1 MCTVTFIPVKDHVLI
16 TSNRDEKNARSAA
29 LPPAIYSLRSGRL
42 LFPKDGD
49 AGGSWFAVHE
59 NGNAVVLLNGGW
71 RKHEP
76 QPPYRKSRGLVLL
89 EIADQDAPLHGF
101 MSANLASIEPLTAI
115 IWQGAWLYACRWD
128 GSHKYVQELPV
139 DIPHIWSS
147 VTLYDEHTILKRA
160 GWFRDWLSM
169 NPSPSQED
177 ILLFHQFS
185 GDGDLH
191 NDLLMNRNNQ
201 VFTVSI
207 TSAAISTSMDNL
219 RYIDL
224 IHQQSSMQNIELNK
238 AIPAK

>member
-1 MCTVTFIPVKDHVLI
+1 
-16 TSNRDEKNARSAA
+16 
-29 LPPAIYSLRSGRL
+29 
-42 LFPKDGD
+42 
-49 AGGSWFAVHE
+49 
-59 NGNAVVLLNGGW
+59 
-71 RKHEP
+71 
-76 QPPYRKSRGLVLL
+76 
-89 EIADQDAPLHGF
+89 
-101 MSANLASIEPLTAI
+101 
-115 IWQGAWLYACRWD
+115 
-128 GSHKYVQELPV
+128 V

-207 TSAAISTSMDNL
+207 TSAAISTSMVNL